1 MITRLMR
8 LKKRLIDDMYWYDA
22 SCEDKTDE
30 LADRMQRKNV
40 TFANTKDESKI
51 KEKLSQLNAKMPNLA
66 DRIKHNDSMIS
77 IERNSGEVLSFAW
90 ITQRDKFWIS
100 EIGLSI
106 KLKGRYL
113 PYDSYT
119 PAQFQ
124 RNGYYTLNMA
134 LACNEYRHTPGI
146 FYVLKNNEPANRALM
161 GLGFKHI
168 SPIPLIL
175 RGDFS
180 RSR

>member
-1 MITRLMR
+1 MIPRLLR

-22 SCEDKTDE
+22 ACGDKTDE
-30 LADRMQRKNV
+30 LADRMARKNV
-40 TFANTKDESKI
+40 TFSDTKDGSAI
-51 KEKLSQLNAKMPNLA
+51 KEKLSQLNAEIPDL
-66 DRIKHNDSMIS
+66 DERIEHEDSMIS
-77 IERNSGEVLSFAW
+77 IERHSGEVLSFAW
-90 ITQRDKFWIS
+90 ITQRPTFWIS

-119 PAQFQ
+119 PIQFQ
-124 RNGYYTLNMA
+124 KNGYYTLNMA
-134 LACNEYRHTPGI
+134 LACNQYRNVPGI

-161 GLGFKHI
+161 GLGFKLI

-175 RGDFS
+175 RGDFT
-180 RSR
+180 RAR